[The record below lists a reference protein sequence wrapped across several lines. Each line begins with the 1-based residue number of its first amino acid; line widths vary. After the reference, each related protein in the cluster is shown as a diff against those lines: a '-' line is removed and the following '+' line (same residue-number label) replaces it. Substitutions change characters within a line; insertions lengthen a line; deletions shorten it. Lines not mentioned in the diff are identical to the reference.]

1 MQAERLHYDL
11 GIDTLE
17 ELEAAALD
25 GRLETLAGF
34 GAMRALSTRNDA
46 PEKASRPFDL
56 DRDGNLV
63 RTAMPSFDELLVV
76 SIRPDSY
83 EVYPID
89 PVLAADVAEK
99 AIEVYTAKSTAASR
113 ARAATGQ
120 PRPMAGAAVERTQ
133 SQRIEPIGNVE
144 PTTPKTAPEG
154 GPADAD
160 KVVALLE
167 RARSDAGVA
176 ATVNRWVRDAARAH
190 VDWRIGI
197 EDQFSTERRYAL
209 SYVAVDLAEHL
220 CAGADDFNAEDAVAR
235 AALAMVIG
243 DDAHQPILAVG
254 GLIGTLTIDQARRLV
269 RIANSAR
276 LTFSDDGSPRLIV
289 AA

>member
-1 MQAERLHYDL
+1 MQGVLRIDAAQLDVERCEVT
-11 GIDTLE
+11 GN
-17 ELEAAALD
+17 EAATGGGLYVY
-25 GRLETLAGF
+25 GAG
-34 GAMRALSTRNDA
+34 
-46 PEKASRPFDL
+46 
-56 DRDGNLV
+56 V
-63 RTAMPSFDELLVV
+63 SFDELLVV

-120 PRPMAGAAVERTQ
+120 PRPMAGETAPRTQ
-133 SQRIEPIGNVE
+133 PARIEPVNAPAPPE
-144 PTTPKTAPEG
+144 PKTAPEG

-167 RARSDAGVA
+167 RARSHAAVA

-197 EDQFSTERRYAL
+197 EAQYSTERRYAL
-209 SYVAVDLAEHL
+209 SYVAVELAEHL
-220 CAGADDFNAEDAVAR
+220 CSGGDDAAVEDEVAR
-235 AALAMVIG
+235 AALALVIG